1 MGTLERGWEQNDHD
15 GSIRNALLLL
25 KIILIKIM
33 NGLKNMLD
41 YRIFKKD
48 LFSFINLLVWGCWGG
63 NVHRDWKKALK
74 SLELKL

>member
-1 MGTLERGWEQNDHD
+1 MGWEQNDHG
-15 GSIRNALLLL
+15 GSMRNTLLLL

-33 NGLKNMLD
+33 NGLKNTLD

-48 LFSFINLLVWGCWGG
+48 LFSFIIYLRVWGCWGG
-63 NVHRDWKKALK
+63 NVHRVWKKALK